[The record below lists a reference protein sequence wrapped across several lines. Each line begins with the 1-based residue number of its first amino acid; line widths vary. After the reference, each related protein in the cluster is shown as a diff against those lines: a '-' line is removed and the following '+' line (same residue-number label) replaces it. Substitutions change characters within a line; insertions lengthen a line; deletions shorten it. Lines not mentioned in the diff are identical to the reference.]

1 METNRTTTLPALI
14 GRYGPDT
21 RMASVPWEELPACL
35 QKTCEQFLKRWWDG
49 IDIDHAIETSGLSD
63 MTLAELL
70 AFHEK
75 QNQPCSPC
83 AGKRYRLIAFM
94 RIEPE
99 DSEPLTYA
107 EALSEKE
114 QQELMC
120 PENLYQIEE
129 IPAPVETAPLGR
141 LPQSAVP

>member
-1 METNRTTTLPALI
+1 MEPNRTTTLPALI
-14 GRYGPDT
+14 GQYGPDT
-21 RMASVPWEELPACL
+21 RMASVPWGELPTCL
-35 QKTCEQFLKRWWDG
+35 QKTCEHFMKRWWDG
-49 IDIDHAIETSGLSD
+49 IDIDQAIETSGLSD

-75 QNQPCSPC
+75 QNQPGSPC

-99 DSEPLTYA
+99 DTEPLTYA

-120 PENLYQIEE
+120 PENLYHIEE
-129 IPAPVETAPLGR
+129 
-141 LPQSAVP
+141 LPEKGLT

>member
-1 METNRTTTLPALI
+1 MEPNRTTTLPALI
-14 GRYGPDT
+14 GQYGPDT

-35 QKTCEQFLKRWWDG
+35 QKTCEHFMKLWWDD
-49 IDIDHAIETSGLSD
+49 IDIDQAIETSGLSD

-99 DSEPLTYA
+99 DTEPLTYE
-107 EALSEKE
+107 EALAEKE

-120 PENLYQIEE
+120 PENLYRIEE
-129 IPAPVETAPLGR
+129 LSEKGLA
-141 LPQSAVP
+141 

>member
-1 METNRTTTLPALI
+1 MEPNRTTTLPALI

-35 QKTCEQFLKRWWDG
+35 QKTCEHFLKRWWDG
-49 IDIDHAIETSGLSD
+49 IEIDHAIETSGLSD

-75 QNQPCSPC
+75 QNQPCSPG
-83 AGKRYRLIAFM
+83 AERYR

-99 DSEPLTYA
+99 DTEPLTYA

-120 PENLYQIEE
+120 PENLYRIEE
-129 IPAPVETAPLGR
+129 
-141 LPQSAVP
+141 LPEKGLT